1 MILIGFRR
9 MKMWS
14 RLLAVM
20 LLISS
25 SAAIADG
32 MVVDKVYHPY
42 VLPNEREFEWRLMS
56 RQTDSNTLIGQ
67 RIAYGQSLSET
78 VMVEGYLVGE
88 KTKTDDF
95 GLQAYEVEIRWM
107 LTEQGELWADWG
119 MLFEVEKQH
128 KSNDWEVT
136 TGIIF
141 EKEFGRTSLTMNL
154 FGIYEWGETI
164 QDEIEVEFR
173 LKYRYRWKPQIQP
186 TIEVYTGEDYF
197 GIGPAFM
204 GIQRFDGQKQLKWE
218 AGFITEV
225 SNSGKDHSL
234 RVALEYEF

>member
-1 MILIGFRR
+1 MLY
-9 MKMWS
+9 
-14 RLLAVM
+14 RLLTIM

-25 SAAIADG
+25 GVAIADG

-56 RQTDSNTLIGQ
+56 RQTDNNTLLGQ
-67 RIAYGQSLSET
+67 RLAYGQSISET
-78 VMVEGYLVGE
+78 VMVEGYLIGE
-88 KTKTDDF
+88 KTETEDF
-95 GLQAYEVEIRWM
+95 GLQAYEIEVRWM
-107 LTEQGELWADWG
+107 MTEQGELWADWG

-128 KSNDWEVT
+128 NSNDWEVT
-136 TGIIF
+136 SGIIF

-173 LKYRYRWKPQIQP
+173 LKYRYRWMPQIQP
-186 TIEVYTGEDYF
+186 AIEIYTGENYF

-218 AGFITEV
+218 AGFIMEV

>member
-1 MILIGFRR
+1 MCSRVLFIILIIL
-9 MKMWS
+9 S
-14 RLLAVM
+14 TNVL
-20 LLISS
+20 
-25 SAAIADG
+25 ADG

-56 RQTDSNTLIGQ
+56 RQTDDNSLIGQ
-67 RIAYGQSLSET
+67 RIAYGQSVGET
-78 VMVEGYLVGE
+78 VMVEGYLIGE
-88 KTKTDDF
+88 KTETEDF
-95 GLQAYEVEIRWM
+95 GLQAYEVEVRWM
-107 LTEQGELWADWG
+107 MTEQGELWADWG
-119 MLFEVEKQH
+119 MLFEVEKKH
-128 KSNDWEVT
+128 SSNDWEVT

-154 FGIYEWGETI
+154 FGIYEWGDNLQEEFET
-164 QDEIEVEFR
+164 EFR
-173 LKYRYRWKPQIQP
+173 LKYRYRWLPQIQP
-186 TIEVYTGEDYF
+186 AIEIYTGEGYF

-218 AGFITEV
+218 AGFITEL

>member
-1 MILIGFRR
+1 
-9 MKMWS
+9 MWS

-42 VLPNEREFEWRLMS
+42 VLPNEQEFEWRLMS

-78 VMVEGYLVGE
+78 VMVEGYLIGE
-88 KTKTDDF
+88 KTKTEDF
-95 GLQAYEVEIRWM
+95 GLQAYEIEVRWM
-107 LTEQGELWADWG
+107 MTEQGEFWADWG

-128 KSNDWEVT
+128 KQNDWEVT

-173 LKYRYRWKPQIQP
+173 LKYRYRWMPQIQP
-186 TIEVYTGEDYF
+186 AIEIYTGEDYI
-197 GIGPAFM
+197 GLGPAFM

-218 AGFITEV
+218 AGFITEI

>member
-1 MILIGFRR
+1 
-9 MKMWS
+9 MWS
-14 RLLAVM
+14 RLLSVM
-20 LLISS
+20 LFVS
-25 SAAIADG
+25 SATAIADG

-56 RQTDSNTLIGQ
+56 RQTDNNTLLGQ
-67 RIAYGQSLSET
+67 RLAYGQSISET
-78 VMVEGYLVGE
+78 VMVEGYLIGE
-88 KTKTDDF
+88 KTETEDF
-95 GLQAYEVEIRWM
+95 GLQAYEIEVRWM
-107 LTEQGELWADWG
+107 MTEQGELWADWG

-128 KSNDWEVT
+128 NSNDWEVT
-136 TGIIF
+136 SGIIF

-173 LKYRYRWKPQIQP
+173 LKYRYRWMPQIQP
-186 TIEVYTGEDYF
+186 AIEIYTGENYF

-218 AGFITEV
+218 AGFIMEV

>member
-1 MILIGFRR
+1 
-9 MKMWS
+9 MWS

-56 RQTDSNTLIGQ
+56 RQTDNNTLLGQ

-78 VMVEGYLVGE
+78 VMLEGYLIGE
-88 KTKTDDF
+88 KTETEDF
-95 GLQAYEVEIRWM
+95 GLQAYEVEVRWM

-154 FGIYEWGETI
+154 FG
-164 QDEIEVEFR
+164 
-173 LKYRYRWKPQIQP
+173 K
-186 TIEVYTGEDYF
+186 
-197 GIGPAFM
+197 
-204 GIQRFDGQKQLKWE
+204 
-218 AGFITEV
+218 
-225 SNSGKDHSL
+225 
-234 RVALEYEF
+234 

>member
-1 MILIGFRR
+1 
-9 MKMWS
+9 MWS

-78 VMVEGYLVGE
+78 VMVEGYLIGE
-88 KTKTDDF
+88 KTKTEDF
-95 GLQAYEVEIRWM
+95 GLQAYEIEVRWM
-107 LTEQGELWADWG
+107 MTEQGEFWADWG

-128 KSNDWEVT
+128 KRNDWEVT

-173 LKYRYRWKPQIQP
+173 LKYRYRWMPQIQP
-186 TIEVYTGEDYF
+186 AIEIYTGEDYI
-197 GIGPAFM
+197 GLGPAFM

-218 AGFITEV
+218 AGFITEI

>member
-1 MILIGFRR
+1 
-9 MKMWS
+9 
-14 RLLAVM
+14 M

-56 RQTDSNTLIGQ
+56 RQTDTNTLIGQ
-67 RIAYGQSLSET
+67 RIAYGQSLNET
-78 VMVEGYLVGE
+78 VMVEGYLIGE
-88 KTKTDDF
+88 KIETDDF

-128 KSNDWEVT
+128 NSNDWEVT
-136 TGIIF
+136 SGFIF
-141 EKEFGRTSLTMNL
+141 EKEFDRTSLTMNL

-173 LKYRYRWKPQIQP
+173 LKYRYRWLPQIQP
-186 TIEVYTGEDYF
+186 AIEVYTGDNYF
-197 GIGPAFM
+197 GVGPAVM

>member
-1 MILIGFRR
+1 MGIRVILI
-9 MKMWS
+9 
-14 RLLAVM
+14 LLLVFSKVV
-20 LLISS
+20 LG
-25 SAAIADG
+25 DG
-32 MVVDKVYHPY
+32 LVVDKVYHPY
-42 VLPNEREFEWRLMS
+42 VLPNEKEIEWRLMS
-56 RQTDSNTLIGQ
+56 RQTETNSLLGQ

-78 VMVEGYLVGE
+78 VMIEGYLVGE
-88 KTKTDDF
+88 KTEIEDF
-95 GLQAYEVEIRWM
+95 GLQAYELEIRWM

-119 MLFEVEKQH
+119 MLFEVEKMH
-128 KSNDWEVT
+128 ASNDWEVT
-136 TGIIF
+136 TGILF

-173 LKYRYRWKPQIQP
+173 LKYRYRWLPQIQP
-186 TIEVYTGEDYF
+186 AIEIYTGENYF

-218 AGFITEV
+218 AGFITEL

-234 RVALEYEF
+234 RVALEFEF